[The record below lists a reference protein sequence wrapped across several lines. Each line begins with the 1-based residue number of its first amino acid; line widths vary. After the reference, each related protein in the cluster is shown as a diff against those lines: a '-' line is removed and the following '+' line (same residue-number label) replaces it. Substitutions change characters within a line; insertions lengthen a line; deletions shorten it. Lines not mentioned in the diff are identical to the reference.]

1 MRIVIV
7 GGEEKADFLIDS
19 LLKQRH
25 KLTIINKE
33 ESICKYFA
41 QKYQL
46 DIINGNATKY
56 EVLESA
62 NVANAD
68 ILVALT
74 PTDAENF
81 TICKMAKDLFGI
93 EKTVASVKNPKNVEI
108 YESLGVTKAISATY
122 EVSNILAKATLID
135 NLESSLDIAEGKVT
149 LSEFIITK
157 DSLVCNKAIADIK
170 AEDLVICA
178 IIRNGEVVIPKG
190 RTIILEDDTLI
201 TLCPPKALVDISN
214 IIVGEDDE

>member
-1 MRIVIV
+1 MRIIIV
-7 GGEEKADFLIDS
+7 GGEEKADFLIGS
-19 LLKQRH
+19 LLKQKH
-25 KLTIINKE
+25 KLTIINKDE
-33 ESICKYFA
+33 NVCKFFA

-46 DIINGNATKY
+46 DIFKGDANKY
-56 EVLESA
+56 EVLEGA
-62 NVANAD
+62 NVTNAD

-74 PTDAENF
+74 PVDAENF
-81 TICKMAKDLFGI
+81 TICKMAKELFGI

-149 LSEFIITK
+149 LSEFSITK
-157 DSLVCNKAIADIK
+157 DSVVCNKALADIDSD
-170 AEDLVICA
+170 DLVVCA

-190 RTIILEDDTLI
+190 KTVILEDDTLI
-201 TLCPPKALVDISN
+201 VLCPPKSLVKISSL
-214 IIVGEDDE
+214 IVGDDNE